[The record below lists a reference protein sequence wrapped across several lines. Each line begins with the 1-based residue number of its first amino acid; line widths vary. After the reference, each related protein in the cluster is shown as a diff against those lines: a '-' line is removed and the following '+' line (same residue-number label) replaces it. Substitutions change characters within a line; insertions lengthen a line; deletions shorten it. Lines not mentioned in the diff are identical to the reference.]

1 MKITTCFLIAFC
13 CLAKAAVPTFQSFE
27 STQFD
32 TNLLS
37 IKYRSDWTNELG
49 VIRPATIN
57 TEVTLTNLNLY
68 EAFVLPA
75 KVVLLT
81 LGTNELNVATNS
93 TWLLYSPTN
102 DAAEVTLSLSAGK
115 YQGQL
120 LFITSQNGDGAFT
133 LPDESEQYD
142 VPGALVDLQGNWIG
156 TTNRGVILQY
166 TAPDWIEMA
175 RFNPGLPAPEGFTIG
190 AGLTNIGGVLSATGG
205 GGDAIFV
212 NTDGIIEPA
221 GGQTATNR
229 FSFTSGAADH
239 STNVAAVINS
249 ESEWQDADAQLL
261 AIQSMYTNVF
271 TFFPT
276 SGGTLTV
283 GRHQDSYGRN
293 NHSFLSVRDASL
305 DPTDINK
312 IEAATINSS
321 NGDYSS
327 VAFLRTE
334 IRYAQMRLETIS
346 PTNATPASEFNKLH
360 LSSGDTDNLF
370 ISLSPEGTERTG
382 LHPAVVSTGSA
393 VAYLFDTPNVLTN
406 GDSLFQVRN
415 AGIDRVRFQHDG
427 TLSIQ
432 NTTNRLGVVA
442 GVLQLDGYNI
452 GGSSSV
458 ITYTNQF
465 VYNSKVTFNAP
476 VYVTNT
482 TLYIDNVD
490 VRQIWQG
497 ASASD
502 ETTALTVTTNA
513 VRFQL
518 PFAMTLTSVYAS
530 LTTPQA
536 SGSTL
541 TLDLKESGTS
551 VLSTLLTLDNTEYGS
566 DTATPAVISDSAIAK
581 FAPLVFSITQVGTPP
596 AGLKVWIGGIRLP

>member
-1 MKITTCFLIAFC
+1 MRTSFITVLLLFSC
-13 CLAKAAVPTFQSFE
+13 CLCRSAAIPYTALGPS
-27 STQFD
+27 QFA
-32 TNLLS
+32 TNGQMVY
-37 IKYRSDWTNELG
+37 YRSDWTNELG
-49 VIRPATIN
+49 VLRPATVN
-57 TEVTLTNLNLY
+57 TEVTATNLNIY
-68 EAFVLPA
+68 ETLVLPA

-93 TWLLYSPTN
+93 TWLLHSPTN
-102 DAAEVTLSLSAGK
+102 DASLVTLSLAAGK
-115 YQGQL
+115 FQGQL
-120 LFITSQNGDGAFT
+120 LFLTSQNGDGAFT

-142 VPGALVDLQGNWIG
+142 VPGALVDLQGDWVG

-175 RFNPGLPAPEGFTIG
+175 RFNPASTNGPFPPSGGGDTI
-190 AGLTNIGGVLSATGG
+190 LTNGITAGVIQPISTNDVAIQVGDPAALLEYGGSTSTNRSLLAAFYDEPTGATFTKYVGVGVISPGFAEYGEAFLIANGTGPGG
-205 GGDAIFV
+205 GGGKLELISGNATTFWEAGMLSDSLADRMSLWMSI
-212 NTDGIIEPA
+212 DG
-221 GGQTATNR
+221 
-229 FSFTSGAADH
+229 
-239 STNVAAVINS
+239 V
-249 ESEWQDADAQLL
+249 
-261 AIQSMYTNVF
+261 
-271 TFFPT
+271 
-276 SGGTLTV
+276 
-283 GRHQDSYGRN
+283 YG
-293 NHSFLSVRDASL
+293 VSL
-305 DPTDINK
+305 DPK
-312 IEAATINSS
+312 I
-321 NGDYSS
+321 
-327 VAFLRTE
+327 
-334 IRYAQMRLETIS
+334 
-346 PTNATPASEFNKLH
+346 
-360 LSSGDTDNLF
+360 
-370 ISLSPEGTERTG
+370 
-382 LHPAVVSTGSA
+382 VSTGSA
-393 VAYLFDTPNVLTN
+393 VAHFVDTFSGMTN
-406 GDSLFQVRN
+406 GDSLFQVKN
-415 AGIDRVRFQHDG
+415 AGINRVRFQHDG

-465 VYNSKVTFNAP
+465 VYNGKVTFNQP

-482 TLYIDNVD
+482 TVYIDNVD
-490 VRQIWQG
+490 VRTIFQG

-536 SGSTL
+536 SGSIL

-551 VLSTLLTLDNTEYGS
+551 VLSTLLTIDNTEYGS